1 MIYIIFSFVLIT
13 NYLQYHFPLTFVMM
27 FSISENLKMLNI
39 MNIHV
44 FVIKFTE
51 LLCFIKVIYKTPNR
65 INT

>member
-1 MIYIIFSFVLIT
+1 M
-13 NYLQYHFPLTFVMM
+13 YLQYHFPLTFVMV
-27 FSISENLKMLNI
+27 FLITENLKMLNRPI

>member
-1 MIYIIFSFVLIT
+1 M
-13 NYLQYHFPLTFVMM
+13 YLQYHFPLTFVMV

-39 MNIHV
+39 MNKHV